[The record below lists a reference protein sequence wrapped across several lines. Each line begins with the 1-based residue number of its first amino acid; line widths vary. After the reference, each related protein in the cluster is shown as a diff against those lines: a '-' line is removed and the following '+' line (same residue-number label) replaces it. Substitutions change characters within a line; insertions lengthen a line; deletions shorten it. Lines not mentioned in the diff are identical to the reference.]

1 MLQRYRFS
9 LRVLCLAVGV
19 PLSTLALLGCDAIQ
33 STDLP
38 AEQVAL
44 GEDGPGAEEGT
55 PEPPASLR
63 VPAED
68 VDTLAQ
74 STASGLMESERRLI
88 QSVEAW
94 EEAWAQVSGLVQP
107 TPAVPEVN
115 FSTHQVVLVAMGERP
130 SGGHAIGVA
139 AIEQRQDTL
148 FVSVVETSPGPDCMT
163 TAAMTQPVMAVSMP
177 AVDAPVV
184 FVDQRVTQSCS

>member
-1 MLQRYRFS
+1 MLHRFSFS
-9 LRVLCLAVGV
+9 LRVLLLAAGV
-19 PLSTLALLGCDAIQ
+19 PFSTLTLSGCDAIQ

-38 AEQVAL
+38 AEQIAV
-44 GEDGPGAEEGT
+44 GQDGPGTEGGT

-74 STASGLMESERRLI
+74 STASGFTESERRLI
-88 QSVEAW
+88 QSEQAW
-94 EEAWAQVSGLVQP
+94 EEAWAQLAGLVQP
-107 TPAVPEVN
+107 TPATPQVD
-115 FSTHQVVLVAMGERP
+115 FSAHHVVLVAMGERP
-130 SGGHAIGVA
+130 SGGHVIGVD

-148 FVSVVETSPGPDCMT
+148 FVSVVETSPGADCIT
-163 TAAMTQPVMAVSMP
+163 TASMTQPVMAVSMP

-184 FVDQRVTQSCS
+184 FLDQRVTQNCS